1 MSAGEKL
8 QEMRRLRP
16 VKVEGKNTMNH
27 DRLESRGVKYPLL
40 LARLLLGAVFIAAG
54 AGKLLH
60 PHAFAAIVSNYQI
73 LPEQLVNGAA
83 VILPWL
89 ETILG
94 LLILFGFWLPGAI
107 SLADLLFLIFLAAL
121 VSAAARGIDID
132 CGCFSVKPTASPNFI
147 WYLSRDL
154 LFLLLA
160 VAITIQTY
168 SKQTQREGNHE

>member
-1 MSAGEKL
+1 
-8 QEMRRLRP
+8 
-16 VKVEGKNTMNH
+16 MNH
-27 DRLESRGVKYPLL
+27 DRLESRAVKYPLL

-73 LPEQLVNGAA
+73 LPAQLVNGAA

-89 ETILG
+89 ETLVG
-94 LLILFGFWLPGAI
+94 LLILSGIWLPGAL
-107 SLADLLFLIFLAAL
+107 SLADMLLFIFLAAL
-121 VSAAARGIDID
+121 ASAAARGIDID
-132 CGCFSVKPTASPNFI
+132 CGCFSVKPAASPNFI

-160 VAITIQTY
+160 AAITVQTFSKMH